1 MPAGPPAAHR
11 DLRMLSTQSF
21 ILVVVGLAFE
31 ARIARTRKGAAV
43 CCRRGSEAEAA
54 MALALDDPRC
64 RGAISFGIAGGL
76 DHKVPAGT
84 HLVASEIV
92 TPQGAVPTDAR
103 WSQRLVEADD
113 RWLHARILGAD
124 HVVAD
129 PQEKRELFEAT
140 GALAVDTES
149 HITALMARERGL
161 PFACLRIVADPAHR
175 RVPEAA
181 LSGLHPDGR
190 ANPLGVMRALIRR
203 PHDVPALLS
212 IARDTWLARRHLSRA
227 MALIGDDLGLPAHE
241 TAMPA
246 QVIEI
251 VGDELLAGAP

>member
-1 MPAGPPAAHR
+1 MP
-11 DLRMLSTQSF
+11 STHSF

-31 ARIARTRKGAAV
+31 ARIARTRKTANV

-54 MALALDDPRC
+54 MEQALNDPRC

-76 DHKVPAGT
+76 DHSLPTGT
-84 HLVASEIV
+84 HLVASEIM
-92 TPQGAVPTDAR
+92 TQHGPLATDAR
-103 WSQRLVEADD
+103 WSQRLMQSSTNS
-113 RWLHARILGAD
+113 RHARILGAD
-124 HVVAD
+124 HVIIE
-129 PQEKRELFEAT
+129 PEEKRELFKTT

-149 HITALMARERGL
+149 HITALMARDRGL

-190 ANPLGVMRALIRR
+190 ANPLGVARALMRR

-212 IARDTWLARRHLSRA
+212 IARDTWLARRSLSRA
-227 MALIGDDLGLPAHE
+227 MKLLGDDLGLPAHE
-241 TAMPA
+241 HAAPA
-246 QVIEI
+246 QVIEL

>member
-1 MPAGPPAAHR
+1 MP
-11 DLRMLSTQSF
+11 STRPF

-31 ARIARTRKGAAV
+31 ARIARASKGATV

-54 MALALDDPRC
+54 MERALHDPRC

-76 DHKVPAGT
+76 DHRLRTGT
-84 HLVASEIV
+84 HLVASEIA
-92 TPQGAVPTDAR
+92 TPKGPVPTDAR
-103 WSQRLVEADD
+103 WSQRLMQASS
-113 RWLHARILGAD
+113 RSRRARILGAD
-124 HVVAD
+124 RVIID
-129 PQEKRELFEAT
+129 PEDKRELFETT

-149 HITALMARERGL
+149 HITALIARDRGL

-181 LSGLHPDGR
+181 LCGLHPDGR
-190 ANPLGVMRALIRR
+190 ANPLGVMRALMRR
-203 PHDVPALLS
+203 PHDVPVLLS
-212 IARDTWLARRHLSRA
+212 IARDIWLARRSLSRA
-227 MALIGDDLGLPAHE
+227 MAMLGDDLGLPGLEA
-241 TAMPA
+241 AAPA

>member
-1 MPAGPPAAHR
+1 MV
-11 DLRMLSTQSF
+11 STHSF

-31 ARIARTRKGAAV
+31 ARIAGTRKSANV
-43 CCRRGSEAEAA
+43 CCRRGSQAEAA
-54 MALALDDPRC
+54 MEQALNDPRC

-76 DHKVPAGT
+76 DHSAPTGS
-84 HLVASEIV
+84 HFVASEIV
-92 TPQGAVPTDAR
+92 TPDGTIATDSR
-103 WSQRLVEADD
+103 WSQRLMQTSNRARHV
-113 RWLHARILGAD
+113 RILGAD
-124 HVVAD
+124 RVIAH
-129 PQEKRELFEAT
+129 PEEKRDLFEST

-149 HITALMARERGL
+149 HITAMMARDRGL

-190 ANPLGVMRALIRR
+190 ANPLGVARALMRR

-212 IARDTWLARRHLSRA
+212 IARDTWLARRSLSRA

-241 TAMPA
+241 HAAPA
-246 QVIEI
+246 QVIEL

>member
-1 MPAGPPAAHR
+1 MV
-11 DLRMLSTQSF
+11 STHSF

-31 ARIARTRKGAAV
+31 ARIARTGKTANV

-54 MALALDDPRC
+54 MERALNDPRC

-76 DHKVPAGT
+76 DHSLPTGT

-92 TPQGAVPTDAR
+92 TPHGPLTTDAR
-103 WSQRLVEADD
+103 WSQRLMQSSG
-113 RWLHARILGAD
+113 RSRHARILGAD
-124 HVVAD
+124 RVIIE
-129 PQEKRELFEAT
+129 PEEKRELFEST

-149 HITALMARERGL
+149 HITALMAHDRGL

-190 ANPLGVMRALIRR
+190 ANPLGVARALVRR

-212 IARDTWLARRHLSRA
+212 IARDTWLARRSLSRA
-227 MALIGDDLGLPAHE
+227 MKLLGDDLGLPAHE
-241 TAMPA
+241 HAAPA
-246 QVIEI
+246 QVIEL